1 MSQET
6 AMLVKDFA
14 PDDVI
19 LLPLYPSIID
29 AHWGQLWV
37 EANEPRGAVFPFTLP
52 GAEVRS

>member
-14 PDDVI
+14 PDEVI

-29 AHWGQLWV
+29 AHWGRLWV